1 MHKKLKDA
9 SNDRYIISH
18 GQNSKKMKASSL
30 RLMVREPYNFSQ
42 QPDPADIEALLIL
55 GYTNS

>member
-9 SNDRYIISH
+9 SNDRYITGH
-18 GQNSKKMKASSL
+18 GQNSKKMKAPSL
-30 RLMVREPYNFSQ
+30 QLMVREPYNFSQ